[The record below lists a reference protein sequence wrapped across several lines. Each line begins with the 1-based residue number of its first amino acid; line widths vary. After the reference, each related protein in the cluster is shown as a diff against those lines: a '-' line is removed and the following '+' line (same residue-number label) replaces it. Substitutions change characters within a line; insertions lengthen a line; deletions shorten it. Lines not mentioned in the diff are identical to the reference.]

1 MKNNT
6 ALLAQLEASLLRLFP
21 VLATPVPA
29 SPVPAHLLLALS
41 GGIDSMVLL
50 HALQQLSQRLPF
62 TLSAMHVHHGLS
74 PHADRWL
81 QVCQQT
87 CIESA
92 TPFYVEKI
100 HVDQHSG
107 QGIEAAARAGR
118 YRVLEQS
125 RSRINATAIV
135 TAHHAQD
142 QAETLLL
149 QLVRGAG
156 AKGLSAMPDR
166 DDNRKL
172 WRPMLGISKADI
184 QAYAEQHALQWVED
198 ESNADLSYDRNYMRQ
213 QVMPVMRAR
222 YPQLDQSLGR
232 SALHLAETQ
241 QLLHDLAQ
249 QDLHACDLRPE
260 WQGQSIDIVKVQSL
274 GDVRARNLLRGWFDT
289 QALRMPNTEQ
299 LQDYWQQLATVKPH
313 RYLLLPLQGPAASH
327 AAYLHHYQGRLYCVG
342 KPPVLPQ
349 SPLIWLGGRSQIWG
363 NWQVE
368 FKVAKG
374 RGIALAKLGISPAA
388 ITLHRR
394 YAEPLPM
401 PAHLQL
407 LLHARAGGETLQPD
421 VKRPR
426 RELKVI
432 FQMLGT
438 PPWQRAFYPLISVQ
452 SASGVSREV
461 VALSPDIVD
470 ASWATGR
477 NAYGLVLSLHPI
489 TPSPENS

>member
-1 MKNNT
+1 MPATT
-6 ALLAQLEASLLRLFP
+6 APS
-21 VLATPVPA
+21 
-29 SPVPAHLLLALS
+29 HLLLALS

-74 PHADRWL
+74 PNADRWL

-87 CIESA
+87 CIEGGV
-92 TPFYVEKI
+92 PFYVEKI

-118 YRVLEQS
+118 YRELEQT
-125 RSRINATAIV
+125 RNRINATAIV

-156 AKGLSAMPDR
+156 TKGLSAMPDR
-166 DDNRKL
+166 DDKRKL

-184 QAYAEQHALQWVED
+184 HAYAELHALQWVED

-213 QVMPVMRAR
+213 QVMPEMRAR

-232 SALHLAETQ
+232 SALHLAEAQ

-260 WQGQSIDIVKVQSL
+260 WQGQSIDISKVQAL

-289 QALRMPNTEQ
+289 LGLRMPNSEQ
-299 LQDYWQQLATVKPH
+299 LQDYWQQLATVRPH
-313 RYLLLPLQGPAASH
+313 RYLHLPLQGAVGSH
-327 AAYLHHYQGRLYCVG
+327 VAYLHHYQGRLYCVS
-342 KPPVLPQ
+342 KPPALPD
-349 SPLIWLGGRSQIWG
+349 SPLVWLGGPSQRWG
-363 NWQVE
+363 DWQVD
-368 FKVAKG
+368 FKVVKG

-394 YAEPLPM
+394 YKEPLPM
-401 PAHLQL
+401 PQHMQMLLQ
-407 LLHARAGGETLQPD
+407 ARAGGETLQPD
-421 VKRPR
+421 AKRPR

-452 SASGVSREV
+452 SASADSREL

-470 ASWATGR
+470 AAWATGR
-477 NAYGLVLSLHPI
+477 NAYGLVISLHPMMA
-489 TPSPENS
+489 PPVNS